1 MWIGYRSVFGVD
13 WKEANRGPEIAAE
26 RFGRWLS
33 REGFDTGFDP
43 WPGRYRVGNGAVLT
57 ATEAVEPGRFKAVR
71 YRLKEAP
78 RAGVHWYTSLTFV
91 SLSRRPDKELRE
103 HGYFLVEVSARGTD
117 PATPIDERV
126 RTPDLTALVLDAVTA
141 TDGPARLTTRPQ
153 PVSARAVDD
162 LINVLCD
169 PGRRMPAVVAVPGD
183 GDDPALWQERFT
195 EATKYLHGI
204 ASMYLL
210 DDEAGHKLNNEFEY
224 HWTTAALRTFHPLVD
239 PASREDGERHPVLK
253 GDRLEYEMDAVQAI
267 LTHRIRA
274 ATAAAPLP
282 EPLADL
288 GDALFRANE
297 QQRADAAEHRR
308 LMHTV
313 PGYGGS
319 GTQVLERGEHG
330 AGDAASLD
338 GANANG
344 NGINGA
350 AVSVNGA
357 ADGAGSAEPE
367 PSPFDLLTDSFSDFP
382 NLLVTAEEG
391 PMRALGQHKDAAT
404 FAAKAREAL
413 AALDAYVALRRAGGW
428 DGGGF
433 RMYCEDSRH
442 GGRIYPATQVAAQ
455 ESDTV
460 RQDPRMAEQR
470 RFRVPKSVSES
481 GYAEFWAHIKIG
493 SSGQV
498 APRLHY
504 LDDTSGP
511 TGCVIV
517 GYLGHH
523 LKNTRSS

>member
-1 MWIGYRSVFGVD
+1 VWIGYRSVFGVD
-13 WKEANRGPEIAAE
+13 WKEANRGPEIAAD
-26 RFGRWLS
+26 RVSRWLG
-33 REGFDTGFDP
+33 REGFDGAAFDSA
-43 WPGRYRVGNGAVLT
+43 PGRYRVGGGAVLT
-57 ATEAVEPGRFKAVR
+57 QTEAAEQGRFRAWR

-103 HGYFLVEVSARGTD
+103 HGYFLIEVSARGVD

-126 RTPDLTALVLDAVTA
+126 RTPDLTGLVLDAVNG
-141 TDGPARLTTRPQ
+141 TDGPARLTTAPQ
-153 PVSARAVDD
+153 PIGARGVDE

-169 PGRRMPAVVAVPGD
+169 PGRRMPAVVAVPAD
-183 GDDPALWQERFT
+183 GDDLEQWRERFA

-204 ASMYLL
+204 ASLYLL

-282 EPLADL
+282 EPLAGV
-288 GDALFRANE
+288 GDALFRAGE

-308 LMHTV
+308 LARALQPCGQV
-313 PGYGGS
+313 PAQALGKD
-319 GTQVLERGEHG
+319 EHVH
-330 AGDAASLD
+330 DVAAE
-338 GANANG
+338 G
-344 NGINGA
+344 
-350 AVSVNGA
+350 
-357 ADGAGSAEPE
+357 E
-367 PSPFDLLTDSFSDFP
+367 PSPFDLLIDSFGDFP

-391 PMRALGQHKDAAT
+391 PMRSLGQHKDAAT

-470 RFRVPKSVSES
+470 RFRVPRSVSEN
-481 GYAEFWAHIKIG
+481 GYTEFWAHIKIG

-504 LDDTSGP
+504 LDDTNGP

-523 LKNTRSS
+523 LKNTKSS

>member
-1 MWIGYRSVFGVD
+1 
-13 WKEANRGPEIAAE
+13 
-26 RFGRWLS
+26 
-33 REGFDTGFDP
+33 
-43 WPGRYRVGNGAVLT
+43 
-57 ATEAVEPGRFKAVR
+57 
-71 YRLKEAP
+71 
-78 RAGVHWYTSLTFV
+78 
-91 SLSRRPDKELRE
+91 
-103 HGYFLVEVSARGTD
+103 
-117 PATPIDERV
+117 
-126 RTPDLTALVLDAVTA
+126 
-141 TDGPARLTTRPQ
+141 
-153 PVSARAVDD
+153 
-162 LINVLCD
+162 
-169 PGRRMPAVVAVPGD
+169 
-183 GDDPALWQERFT
+183 
-195 EATKYLHGI
+195 ATKYLHGI
-204 ASMYLL
+204 ASLYLL
-210 DDEAGHKLNNEFEY
+210 DEEAGHKLNAEFEY
-224 HWTTAALRTFHPLVD
+224 HWTTAALRTFHPMVD

-253 GDRLEYEMDAVQAI
+253 GDRLEHEMDAVQAI

-274 ATAAAPLP
+274 AAAAAALP
-282 EPLADL
+282 EPLADV

-297 QQRADAAEHRR
+297 QQRAGEAEVRR
-308 LMHTV
+308 LTRALQ
-313 PGYGGS
+313 PCGPS
-319 GTQVLERGEHG
+319 GPHGE
-330 AGDAASLD
+330 
-338 GANANG
+338 
-344 NGINGA
+344 GA
-350 AVSVNGA
+350 AADHA
-357 ADGAGSAEPE
+357 AAPAAEPE
-367 PSPFDLLTDSFSDFP
+367 PSPFDLLIDSFGDFP

-470 RFRVPKSVSES
+470 RFRVPRSVSES
-481 GYAEFWAHIKIG
+481 GYAEFWAHVKIG